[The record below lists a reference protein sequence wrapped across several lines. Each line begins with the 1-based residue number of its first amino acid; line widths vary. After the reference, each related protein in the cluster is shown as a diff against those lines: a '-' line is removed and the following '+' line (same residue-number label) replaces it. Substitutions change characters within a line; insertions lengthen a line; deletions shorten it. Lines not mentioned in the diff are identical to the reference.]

1 MGGEKPHVLP
11 GLSHPQL
18 RIFLLLTKWWAVFCV
33 MPGCIPNSV
42 VSLVQH
48 WFAVALLAG
57 WCLPSVS
64 ALLWPGRVAFL
75 LLTKVC
81 LRLGFPK
88 LHMSA
93 GTACLCCT
101 EREMVHALPHNFVTV
116 LLIGELLE
124 WVIFVEYKGLRC
136 WSYPGANPLAH
147 RRWSRSECCLKRLSH
162 GFTNVLWPEDVFLTS
177 KGFSGWLGAS
187 QTESTIPLCSW
198 CVLTMCDFFGM
209 WCFLKE
215 ALTCVQ
221 VKLVL
226 KLVNTNLSCGQ
237 FSS

>member
-1 MGGEKPHVLP
+1 M
-11 GLSHPQL
+11 
-18 RIFLLLTKWWAVFCV
+18 LLLYRRWNG
-33 MPGCIPNSV
+33 MG
-42 VSLVQH
+42 
-48 WFAVALLAG
+48 FATQFFD
-57 WCLPSVS
+57 C
-64 ALLWPGRVAFL
+64 
-75 LLTKVC
+75 
-81 LRLGFPK
+81 
-88 LHMSA
+88 M
-93 GTACLCCT
+93 
-101 EREMVHALPHNFVTV
+101 
-116 LLIGELLE
+116 LLIGQILE
-124 WVIFVEYKGLRC
+124 WVIFVEYKGLCC
-136 WSYPGANPLAH
+136 WSYTGANPLAH

-209 WCFLKE
+209 WCFLKA

-221 VKLVL
+221 VKLAL